1 MAKPSLTEKLA
12 RDITRVVLEH
22 PHDLTRFIAA
32 KERITR
38 AAAARYVLVLEK
50 LGWIVRKGSS
60 TRPVFSL
67 GPNRS
72 VSQTY
77 PLKDLEED
85 LIWMHDFMPYL
96 QLTPNVANIAAHGF
110 TEMVNNAIDHSSGG
124 SVSIVVTQTPKSLT
138 MSIADDGVGI
148 FDKIQNA
155 FNLADKRQALFELS
169 KGKLTTAPDQHSGE
183 GVFFTSKMFD
193 EFAISANGLHFGD
206 DVDSSLDKLPKNQAD
221 LETGTRV
228 FMRVA
233 LDSQLTTSQVFQQ
246 FMNAPEDFDFS
257 KTLVPMKL
265 ARLSQEQLI
274 SRSQAKRLV
283 ARFDR
288 FKTVTLDFEGIEEIG
303 QAFADELFRVYRLA
317 HPTIELEPI
326 HMTRQIEQMWLRA
339 VAPRMP

>member
-1 MAKPSLTEKLA
+1 MSKPSLTEKIA

-38 AAAARYVLVLEK
+38 AAAARYVLALEK

-85 LIWMHDFMPYL
+85 LIWMNDFMPYL

-148 FDKIQNA
+148 FDKIQDA

-169 KGKLTTAPDQHSGE
+169 KGKLTTAPDRHSGE

-193 EFAISANGLHFGD
+193 EFSISANGLHFGD
-206 DVDSSLDKLPKNQAD
+206 DVDSSFNKLPKNQAD
-221 LETGTRV
+221 LKTGTRV

-265 ARLSQEQLI
+265 ARLGQEQLI

-303 QAFADELFRVYRLA
+303 QAFADELFRVYRLV

-326 HMTRQIEQMWLRA
+326 NMTRQVEQMWLRA
-339 VAPRMP
+339 VAPRSP

>member
-1 MAKPSLTEKLA
+1 MAKPSLTEKLS
-12 RDITRVVLEH
+12 RDITRAVLEH

-32 KERITR
+32 KEGITR
-38 AAAARYVLVLEK
+38 AAAARYVLALEK
-50 LGWIVRKGSS
+50 LGWIVRAGSS

-67 GPNRS
+67 GLRRS
-72 VSQTY
+72 VSRAY
-77 PLKDLEED
+77 PLKALEED
-85 LIWMHDFMPYL
+85 LIWMQDFVPYL
-96 QLTPNVANIAAHGF
+96 ELTPNVANIAAHGF
-110 TEMVNNAIDHSSGG
+110 TEMVNNAVDHSMGT
-124 SVSIVVTQTPKSLT
+124 SVQIVVTQTPKSLSMT
-138 MSIADDGVGI
+138 ITDNGVGI
-148 FDKIQNA
+148 FDKIQEA

-193 EFAISANGLHFGD
+193 EFAISANGLHFGQD
-206 DVDSSLDKLPKNQAD
+206 ADSSLDKLPKNPAD
-221 LETGTRV
+221 LEAGTRV

-246 FMNAPEDFDFS
+246 FMKSPEDFDFS

-265 ARLSQEQLI
+265 ARLGQEQLI

-303 QAFADELFRVYRLA
+303 QAFADELFRVYRLT
-317 HPTIELEPI
+317 HPNVELEPI
-326 HMTRQIEQMWLRA
+326 HMTRQVEQMWLRA
-339 VAPRMP
+339 VAPRLP

>member
-1 MAKPSLTEKLA
+1 MSKPSLTEKIA

-38 AAAARYVLVLEK
+38 AAAARYVLALEK

-110 TEMVNNAIDHSSGG
+110 TEMVNNAVDHSLGG
-124 SVSIVVTQTPKSLT
+124 SVSIVVRQTPKSLT

-148 FDKIQNA
+148 FDKIQDA

-193 EFAISANGLHFGD
+193 EFSISANGLHFGD
-206 DVDSSLDKLPKNQAD
+206 DVDSSFDKLPKNQAD

-265 ARLSQEQLI
+265 ARLGQEQLI

-326 HMTRQIEQMWLRA
+326 NMTRQVEQMWLRA